1 MIDWRHGYRSTRD
14 GVTVPTIWVG
24 VVLSLL
30 LHLAVLWRWLPQLP
44 VLSPNESERGQPRAA
59 LAVQLAPRASLP
71 SRSAPVSGSAPPM
84 QARPSPTPRPS
95 PPRATAR
102 PPRTPP
108 VIARRGPASDTRS
121 PVPKVQPTPA
131 PAADDLASYI
141 EAKRRARA
149 ESAPAA
155 PARSDS
161 GMPAVE
167 DDKARTTR
175 IVAANLGL
183 GRAPTLGSDPSHGGG
198 IFQIRRIGYSDAEFM
213 FFGWNKDIRHN
224 TNQLVEVRK
233 GDDSDI
239 RIAVVRKMIAIIR
252 EHSSGDFLWESQR
265 LGRQIT
271 LSARPADNAGL
282 EEVLM
287 KEFFDAT
294 RPHQ

>member
-1 MIDWRHGYRSTRD
+1 MSDWRQSFRSRRD
-14 GVTVPTIWVG
+14 GVTIPTIWVAAA
-24 VVLSLL
+24 LSLL
-30 LHLAVLWRWLPQLP
+30 LHGAVLWRWQPQMHL
-44 VLSPNESERGQPRAA
+44 LAPNEPERGRPSAA
-59 LAVQLAPRASLP
+59 LAVQLVPQASIP
-71 SRSAPVSGSAPPM
+71 ARTPPVSPSASPL
-84 QARPSPTPRPS
+84 QARPSPIPR
-95 PPRATAR
+95 AR
-102 PPRTPP
+102 PPRAAARPPTPP
-108 VIARRGPASDTRS
+108 VIVRQGPASDTPSSVPTAQS
-121 PVPKVQPTPA
+121 PAA
-131 PAADDLASYI
+131 PAVDDLASYI

-155 PARSDS
+155 SARSESD
-161 GMPAVE
+161 MPAVE
-167 DDKARTTR
+167 DDKARTNR

-183 GRAPTLGSDPSHGGG
+183 GRASTFGGDPSDGGG
-198 IFQIRRIGYSDAEFM
+198 IFQIKRIGYSDAEFM

-233 GDDSDI
+233 GDDGDI

-252 EHSSGDFLWESQR
+252 EHASGDFLWESRR

-294 RPHQ
+294 RPRQ

>member
-1 MIDWRHGYRSTRD
+1 MSDWRHSSRSRRD
-14 GVTVPTIWVG
+14 GVTIPTIWVA
-24 VVLSLL
+24 VALSLL
-30 LHLAVLWRWLPQLP
+30 LHGAVLWHWLPQMHL
-44 VLSPNESERGQPRAA
+44 LAPNESERGQPSAA
-59 LAVQLAPRASLP
+59 LAVQLVPQASMP
-71 SRSAPVSGSAPPM
+71 SRSPPASPSAPLL
-84 QARPSPTPRPS
+84 QARPSPLPR
-95 PPRATAR
+95 AR
-102 PPRTPP
+102 PPRAAARPPPTPP
-108 VIARRGPASDTRS
+108 VIARRGPASDS
-121 PVPKVQPTPA
+121 PASPPIAQSPAA
-131 PAADDLASYI
+131 PAVDDLASYI

-155 PARSDS
+155 SARSES
-161 GMPAVE
+161 VTPALE
-167 DDKARTTR
+167 DDKARTNR

-183 GRAPTLGSDPSHGGG
+183 GRASTFGGDPSDGGG

-252 EHSSGDFLWESQR
+252 EHASGDFLWESRR

-282 EEVLM
+282 EEVLL

-294 RPHQ
+294 RQR

>member
-1 MIDWRHGYRSTRD
+1 MAGQAIERKRIDDELRIAASVYQ
-14 GVTVPTIWVG
+14 TIEES
-24 VVLSLL
+24 VLI
-30 LHLAVLWRWLPQLP
+30 V
-44 VLSPNESERGQPRAA
+44 N
-59 LAVQLAPRASLP
+59 
-71 SRSAPVSGSAPPM
+71 
-84 QARPSPTPRPS
+84 
-95 PPRATAR
+95 
-102 PPRTPP
+102 
-108 VIARRGPASDTRS
+108 
-121 PVPKVQPTPA
+121 
-131 PAADDLASYI
+131 
-141 EAKRRARA
+141 A
-149 ESAPAA
+149 EN
-155 PARSDS
+155 
-161 GMPAVE
+161 
-167 DDKARTTR
+167 R